1 LNELAN
7 SSTSGGSVLTGP
19 PPAVTAEKL
28 SKTYGSVRA
37 CDEVD
42 IELVRGEIHGV
53 LGENGAGKSTL
64 MKMLIGLVLPDKGSI
79 AVDGKPV
86 TIRDPLDAADLGIGM
101 VHQHFSLVEALTVWE
116 NVALGDNSRLDKSR
130 IRDRVA
136 ELSHEYGLD
145 VNPDDRVEDLPVG
158 MRQRV
163 ELLKCLRRDPSVLIL
178 DEPTSVLTP
187 EESEQLFDSLRK
199 VVGEENRAVALVSH
213 RLSEILHA
221 TDRITIMRNGA
232 VIDRCLTKDTDA
244 NSLARSMVGREVG
257 LSYSGLGNSSKDSA
271 IKVKSE
277 PGDESEKIKE
287 EFLLELQ
294 GITTSSTL
302 GVRELNDFS
311 LGVRQ
316 GEIFGIAGVEGNG
329 QSSLVEVLS
338 GLKRVS
344 SGSVLLNGIKIPPNR
359 FGQLAKKGVAVIP
372 EDRHDSG
379 VILGM
384 SVSENLLLSNLEE
397 GYNHGFLNKQKR
409 DVRAK
414 DLIEKFEINC
424 TGPNAPL
431 WSLSGGNQ
439 QRVVLARETSDK
451 PIVLVASQPTRG
463 LDVGAIEY
471 MTRQL
476 RSLAD
481 SGVGVLLISSELD
494 EILSLSDRI
503 GVIFRGK
510 LAASMRC
517 QDADREN
524 LGLLMGRGEL

>member
-1 LNELAN
+1 MDELVN
-7 SSTSGGSVLTGP
+7 SSTSGGAGLTEP

-28 SKTYGSVRA
+28 SKTYGSVKA

-42 IELVRGEIHGV
+42 IELIRGEIHGV

-116 NVALGDNSRLDKSR
+116 NVALGDNNRLDR
-130 IRDRVA
+130 NRTRDRVA

-145 VNPDDRVEDLPVG
+145 VDPDDRVQDLPVG

-163 ELLKCLRRDPSVLIL
+163 ELLKCLRRNPSVLIL

-213 RLSEILHA
+213 RLSEVLNA

-232 VIDRCLTKDTDA
+232 VIDRCLTENTDV
-244 NSLARSMVGREVG
+244 NSLARAMVGREVG
-257 LSYSGLGNSSKDSA
+257 FSFAGLDNESKDFA
-271 IKVKSE
+271 VNVKSE
-277 PGDESEKIKE
+277 PGDESEKIKD
-287 EFLLELQ
+287 EFVLELQ
-294 GITTSSTL
+294 GIKTSSAL

-311 LGVRQ
+311 LGIRQ

-344 SGSVLLNGIKIPPNR
+344 SGSVFLKGVKIPSNR

-384 SVSENLLLSNLEE
+384 SVSENLLLSNMEE
-397 GYNHGFLNKQKR
+397 GYNRGFLNKQKR
-409 DVRAK
+409 DKRAK

-424 TGPNAPL
+424 IGPNAPL

-439 QRVVLARETSDK
+439 QRIVLARETSDK
-451 PIVLVASQPTRG
+451 PSVLVASQPTRG

-471 MTRQL
+471 MTTQL

-503 GVIFRGK
+503 GVIFRGQ
-510 LAASMRC
+510 LVASMRS

-524 LGLLMGRGEL
+524 LGLLMGKGEL